1 MLCTTPPLG
10 WETIFTAEQSKN
22 YWDLLSIFIDAER
35 ASHEIYPPHHEM
47 FAAFVATPLHN
58 VKVVI
63 VGQDPYHQPGQ
74 AHGLSF
80 SVNTN
85 VAPPPSLRNIFTE
98 LLSDVNVDRN
108 QHPAKGNLTSWAKQG
123 VLLLNTTCT
132 VRRGEA
138 GSHSGKGWEKFT
150 IAALR
155 AVAHTHEHVVFILW
169 GKHAQAL
176 RPHLEITGHRHTF
189 IESPHPSPLS
199 AYRGFFGSKPFS
211 QANAALI
218 QATQDPIDWSA

>member
-1 MLCTTPPLG
+1 MLCTTPPPG
-10 WETIFTAEQSKN
+10 WDALFTIELSKN
-22 YWDLLSIFIDAER
+22 YWELLSIFIESER
-35 ASHEIYPPHHEM
+35 ALFEIYPPRNET
-47 FAAFVATPLHN
+47 FAAFNATPLHN

-80 SVNTN
+80 SVNDN
-85 VAPPPSLRNIFTE
+85 VVLPPSLRNIFTE
-98 LLSDVNVDRN
+98 LLSDVNVDRS
-108 QHPAKGNLTSWAKQG
+108 QHPAKGNLLSWAQQG

-150 IAALR
+150 TAALR
-155 AVAHTHEHVVFILW
+155 VVAETHDHVVFILW

-176 RPHLEITGHRHTF
+176 KGDLDISGRQHTF

-199 AYRGFFGSKPFS
+199 AYRGFFSSQPFS
-211 QANAALI
+211 RTNKALI
-218 QATQDPIDWSA
+218 QHSQAPIEW

>member
-1 MLCTTPPLG
+1 MLCTTPPPG
-10 WETIFTAEQSKN
+10 WDALFTNELSKN
-22 YWDLLSIFIDAER
+22 YWETLSIYIESER
-35 ASHEIYPPHHEM
+35 ASFEIYPPHNEM
-47 FAAFVATPLHN
+47 FAAFVTTPLHN

-80 SVNTN
+80 SVNNN
-85 VAPPPSLRNIFTE
+85 VALPPSLRNIFTE
-98 LLSDVNVDRN
+98 LHSDVNVDRS
-108 QHPAKGNLTSWAKQG
+108 QYPAKGNLMSWAEQG

-150 IAALR
+150 TAALR
-155 AVAHTHEHVVFILW
+155 VVAETHEHVVFILW

-176 RPHLEITGHRHTF
+176 KGDLDISGHKHTF

-199 AYRGFFGSKPFS
+199 AYRGFFGSRPFS
-211 QANAALI
+211 RANKAL
-218 QATQDPIDWSA
+218 QQQGQEPIIW

>member
-1 MLCTTPPLG
+1 MLCTTPPTG
-10 WETIFTAEQSKN
+10 WEAVFAVEQSKS
-22 YWDLLSIFIDAER
+22 YWESLSIFIDSER
-35 ASHEIYPPHHEM
+35 ASFEIYPPNDEM
-47 FAAFVATPLHN
+47 FSAFVTTPLQS

-85 VAPPPSLRNIFTE
+85 VALPPSLRNIFTE

-108 QHPAKGNLTSWAKQG
+108 RHPAKGNLMSWAEQG

-150 IAALR
+150 IAAVR
-155 AVAHTHEHVVFILW
+155 TVAETHEHVVFVLW

-176 RPHLEITGHRHTF
+176 RPHLELTSPHHTF

-199 AYRGFFGSKPFS
+199 AYRGFFGSRPFS
-211 QANAALI
+211 LTNQAL
-218 QATQDPIDWSA
+218 QQHRQMPITW

>member
-1 MLCTTPPLG
+1 MLLTTPPPG
-10 WETIFTAEQSKN
+10 WDALFTDEQTNN
-22 YWDLLSIFIDAER
+22 YWLELSIFIESER
-35 ASHEIYPPHHEM
+35 ALFEIYPPPTEV
-47 FAAFVATPLHN
+47 FAAFAATPLQN

-80 SVNTN
+80 SVNNN
-85 VAPPPSLRNIFTE
+85 VALPPSLRNIFTE
-98 LLSDVNVDRN
+98 LQGDVNVDRF
-108 QHPAKGNLTSWAKQG
+108 QHPAKGSLTSWAEQG

-150 IAALR
+150 TAALR
-155 AVAHTHEHVVFILW
+155 VVAETHGHVVFILW

-176 RPHLEITGHRHTF
+176 KGQLEISGRQHTF

-199 AYRGFFGSKPFS
+199 AYRGFFGSRPFS
-211 QANAALI
+211 RANEALI
-218 QATQDPIDWSA
+218 RHGQVPIAW

>member
-1 MLCTTPPLG
+1 MLNFAMPSG
-10 WETIFTAEQSKN
+10 WNSFFTEELSKS
-22 YWDLLSIFIDAER
+22 YWELLSIFIESER
-35 ASHEIYPPHHEM
+35 ASFEIYPPHNET
-47 FAAFVATPLHN
+47 FAAFNATPLHK

-80 SVNTN
+80 SVNNN
-85 VAPPPSLRNIFTE
+85 VALPPSLRNIFTE
-98 LLSDVNVDRN
+98 LQSDVNVDRF
-108 QHPAKGNLTSWAKQG
+108 QHPAKGNLTSWAEQG

-150 IAALR
+150 TAALR
-155 AVAHTHEHVVFILW
+155 VVAETHDHVVFILW

-176 RPHLEITGHRHTF
+176 KGDLDISGHKHTF

-199 AYRGFFGSKPFS
+199 AYRGFFGSHPFS
-211 QANAALI
+211 RANEAL
-218 QATQDPIDWSA
+218 QQHGQEPITW

>member
-1 MLCTTPPLG
+1 MLNFAMPMG
-10 WETIFTAEQSKN
+10 WNLFFTGELSKS
-22 YWDLLSIFIDAER
+22 YWELLSIFIESER
-35 ASHEIYPPHHEM
+35 AAYEIYPPPNEV
-47 FAAFVATPLHN
+47 FAAFFATPLQN

-85 VAPPPSLRNIFTE
+85 VASPPSLRNIFTE
-98 LLSDVNVDRN
+98 LLSDVNVDRF
-108 QHPAKGNLTSWAKQG
+108 QHPAKGNLTSWAEQG

-138 GSHSGKGWEKFT
+138 GSHSGKGWEEFT
-150 IAALR
+150 TAALR
-155 AVAHTHEHVVFILW
+155 LVAETHEHVVFILW
-169 GKHAQAL
+169 GKHAQSLKA
-176 RPHLEITGHRHTF
+176 HLESNGHHHTL

-199 AYRGFFGSKPFS
+199 AYRGFFGSRPFS
-211 QANAALI
+211 RANEALI
-218 QATQDPIDWSA
+218 QNGQVPIAW

>member
-1 MLCTTPPLG
+1 MLCTTPPPG
-10 WETIFTAEQSKN
+10 WDALFTNELSKN
-22 YWDLLSIFIDAER
+22 YWDILSIYIESER
-35 ASHEIYPPHHEM
+35 ASFEIYPPHTEVL
-47 FAAFVATPLHN
+47 AAFAATPLQK

-80 SVNTN
+80 SVNNN
-85 VAPPPSLRNIFTE
+85 VVLPPSLRNIFTE
-98 LLSDVNVDRN
+98 LLSDVNVDRS
-108 QHPAKGNLTSWAKQG
+108 QHPAKGNLMSWAEQG

-138 GSHSGKGWEKFT
+138 GSHSCKGWEKFT
-150 IAALR
+150 TAALR
-155 AVAHTHEHVVFILW
+155 VVAETHEHVVFVLW

-176 RPHLEITGHRHTF
+176 KVHLDISGRQHTF

-199 AYRGFFGSKPFS
+199 AYRGFFGSRPFS
-211 QANAALI
+211 RTNKALI
-218 QATQDPIDWSA
+218 QHSQAPIEW

>member
-1 MLCTTPPLG
+1 MLNFAMPVG
-10 WETIFTAEQSKN
+10 WDSFFAKEMSKS
-22 YWDLLSIFIDAER
+22 YWHLLSIFIEAER
-35 ASHEIYPPHHEM
+35 AACEIYPPHIEV
-47 FAAFVATPLHN
+47 FAAFNATPLHK

-80 SVNTN
+80 SVNNN
-85 VAPPPSLRNIFTE
+85 VALPPSLRNIFTE
-98 LLSDVNVDRN
+98 LNSDVNVDRS
-108 QHPAKGNLTSWAKQG
+108 QHPANGNLMSWAEQG

-138 GSHSGKGWEKFT
+138 GSHSGRGWEKFT
-150 IAALR
+150 TAALR
-155 AVAHTHEHVVFILW
+155 VVAETHDHVVFILW

-176 RPHLEITGHRHTF
+176 KGQSEISGRQHTF

-199 AYRGFFGSKPFS
+199 AYRGFFSSRPFS
-211 QANAALI
+211 RTNEALI
-218 QATQDPIDWSA
+218 QHGQAPLSW

>member
-1 MLCTTPPLG
+1 MLNFAVPSG
-10 WETIFTAEQSKN
+10 WNSFFTKELSKS
-22 YWDLLSIFIDAER
+22 YWHSLSIFIETER
-35 ASHEIYPPHHEM
+35 AACEIYPPHIEV
-47 FAAFVATPLHN
+47 FAAFAATPLQN

-80 SVNTN
+80 SVNNN
-85 VAPPPSLRNIFTE
+85 VALPPSLRNIFTE
-98 LLSDVNVDRN
+98 LHSDVNVDRG
-108 QHPAKGNLTSWAKQG
+108 QHPANGNLMSWAEQG

-150 IAALR
+150 TAALR
-155 AVAHTHEHVVFILW
+155 VVAETHEHVVFILW

-176 RPHLEITGHRHTF
+176 KGGLEILGHNHTF

-199 AYRGFFGSKPFS
+199 AYRGFFGSHPFS
-211 QANAALI
+211 LANKAL
-218 QATQDPIDWSA
+218 QQHGQEPITW

>member
-1 MLCTTPPLG
+1 MLNFAMPSG
-10 WETIFTAEQSKN
+10 WTSFFTEELSKSYWEQ
-22 YWDLLSIFIDAER
+22 LSIFIESER
-35 ASHEIYPPHHEM
+35 TSYEIYPPPNEV
-47 FAAFVATPLHN
+47 FAAFFATALQN

-80 SVNTN
+80 SVNSN
-85 VAPPPSLRNIFTE
+85 VAIPPSLRNIFTE
-98 LLSDVNVDRN
+98 LQSDVNVDRF
-108 QHPAKGNLTSWAKQG
+108 QHPAKGNLTSWAEQG

-150 IAALR
+150 TAALR
-155 AVAHTHEHVVFILW
+155 AVAETHDHVVFILW
-169 GKHAQAL
+169 GKHAQSLKA
-176 RPHLEITGHRHTF
+176 HLESNGHHHTF

-211 QANAALI
+211 KADTALTS
-218 QATQDPIDWSA
+218 ATQDPIDWSA

>member
-1 MLCTTPPLG
+1 MLNFAVPSG
-10 WETIFTAEQSKN
+10 WNSFFTEELSKS
-22 YWDLLSIFIDAER
+22 YWELLSIFIESER
-35 ASHEIYPPHHEM
+35 ASFEIYPPHNEL
-47 FAAFVATPLHN
+47 FAAFAATPLHN

-80 SVNTN
+80 SVNNN
-85 VAPPPSLRNIFTE
+85 VALPPSLRNIFTE
-98 LLSDVNVDRN
+98 LNNDVNVDRI
-108 QHPAKGNLTSWAKQG
+108 QHSENGNLMSWAEQG

-138 GSHSGKGWEKFT
+138 ASHSGKGWEKFT
-150 IAALR
+150 TAALR
-155 AVAHTHEHVVFILW
+155 VVAETHEHVVFILW

-176 RPHLEITGHRHTF
+176 KSHLEISGHNHTF

-199 AYRGFFGSKPFS
+199 AYRGFFGSRPFS
-211 QANAALI
+211 RTNKALI
-218 QATQDPIDWSA
+218 QHSQAPIAW

>member
-1 MLCTTPPLG
+1 MLNFAVPSG
-10 WETIFTAEQSKN
+10 WNSFFTEELSKS
-22 YWDLLSIFIDAER
+22 YWVKLSIYIESER
-35 ASHEIYPPHHEM
+35 ASFEIYPPHNET
-47 FAAFVATPLHN
+47 FAAFNATPLHK

-80 SVNTN
+80 SVNNN
-85 VAPPPSLRNIFTE
+85 VALPPSLRNIFTE
-98 LLSDVNVDRN
+98 LQSDVNVDRF
-108 QHPAKGNLTSWAKQG
+108 QHPAKGNLTSWAEQG

-138 GSHSGKGWEKFT
+138 GSHSAKGWEKFT
-150 IAALR
+150 TAALR
-155 AVAHTHEHVVFILW
+155 VVAETHEHVVFILW

-176 RPHLEITGHRHTF
+176 KVHLDTSGHKHTF

-199 AYRGFFGSKPFS
+199 AYRGFFGSRPFS
-211 QANAALI
+211 RANKAL
-218 QATQDPIDWSA
+218 QQHGQEPITW

>member
-1 MLCTTPPLG
+1 MLYATPPLG
-10 WETIFTAEQSKN
+10 WETIFAAEQSKN
-22 YWDLLSIFIDAER
+22 YWDSLSIFIETER
-35 ASHEIYPPHHEM
+35 ATLEIYPPHHEV
-47 FAAFVATPLHN
+47 FAAFAATPLHN

-63 VGQDPYHQPGQ
+63 VGQDPYHQPDQ

-98 LLSDVNVDRN
+98 LLNDVNVDRN
-108 QHPAKGNLTSWAKQG
+108 QHPAKGNLSSWTEQG

-150 IAALR
+150 TAALR
-155 AVAHTHEHVVFILW
+155 VVAETHEHVVFILW

-176 RPHLEITGHRHTF
+176 RPHLERTGHHHTF

-211 QANAALI
+211 QANTALI
-218 QATQDPIDWSA
+218 KATQAPIDWGA